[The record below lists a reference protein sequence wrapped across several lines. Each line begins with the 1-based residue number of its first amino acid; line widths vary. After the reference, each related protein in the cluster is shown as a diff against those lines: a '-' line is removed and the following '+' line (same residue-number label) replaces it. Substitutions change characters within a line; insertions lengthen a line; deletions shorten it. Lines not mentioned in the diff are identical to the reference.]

1 MAAKSPGV
9 WGTQDWLD
17 STNVGYGSI
26 PVSTSIWASFHCPI
40 YFHLCSYI
48 FPKLILPYF
57 AYTQFWGWE
66 FCGTHGFE
74 VWELDDVFQ
83 VFYWLLNRKWQL
95 CSDVFI
101 TKILT
106 FENGWIFEN
115 ICPYFQRLARQGILE
130 SAVAGAALWTP
141 GSFWA
146 EPGHIVGSLLGGRPW
161 PKWGSQ
167 RWCLMAED
175 APDCFCQEATALHT
189 TKLYQ
194 GICVDTQKLEIVA
207 RHRKKQRDV
216 CFALPTPCFN

>member
-40 YFHLCSYI
+40 YVHVCSYI

-57 AYTQFWGWE
+57 AYTQFGDGNSVVLTALKSENWMT
-66 FCGTHGFE
+66 FSR
-74 VWELDDVFQ
+74 
-83 VFYWLLNRKWQL
+83 LLNRKWQL

-101 TKILT
+101 TKIMT

-130 SAVAGAALWTP
+130 SAVAGGALWTP

-146 EPGHIVGSLLGGRPW
+146 EPGHIVGSLWVAGRDRNGEASGDVW
-161 PKWGSQ
+161 
-167 RWCLMAED
+167 WCLMAED

-194 GICVDTQKLEIVA
+194 VICVDTQKLEIVA